1 MKSFK
6 SADAAVDSRAVPR
19 ADRKYFTIAQAMRAL
34 PLVRRIASDIQAV
47 EIQRRELIQWAGTS
61 LTEKNTDLDEVGLG
75 RKFEALSRD
84 MVRLIAELSTIGVE
98 LKDPARGLLDFPA
111 IFEGREILLCWQVGE
126 TGISCWHEVDT
137 GFAGRRSI
145 NELNRSPE
153 TVG

>member
-1 MKSFK
+1 MKNLNG
-6 SADAAVDSRAVPR
+6 ADAAVDSRATPR

-34 PLVRRIASDIQAV
+34 PLVRRIARDIQAV
-47 EIQRRELIQWAGTS
+47 EMQRRELIQWAGTN
-61 LTEKNTDLDEVGLG
+61 LTEKKAELDEVELG

-126 TGISCWHEVDT
+126 TNLNSWHEVDT

>member
-1 MKSFK
+1 MNSFN

-19 ADRKYFTIAQAMRAL
+19 SDRKYFTIAQAMRAL

-47 EIQRRELIQWAGTS
+47 EMQRRELIQWAGTS
-61 LTEKNTDLDEVGLG
+61 LTEKNAELDEVGLG
-75 RKFEALSRD
+75 RKFESLSRD

-111 IFEGREILLCWQVGE
+111 IFEGREILLCWQLGE
-126 TGISCWHEVDT
+126 TSLSCWHEVDA